1 MMKSI
6 LLRLAPEQY
15 QRLRVLSFTN
25 DQPISEM
32 IRDAIDKYLEVNQN
46 PKPGQE
52 WFWAEA
58 WQKAEREAEADLAS
72 GNFEEFEN
80 DAEFLASLM

>member
-1 MMKSI
+1 MMKAIS
-6 LLRLAPEQY
+6 LRLAPEQY
-15 QRLRVLSFTN
+15 QRLRVLSFTS
-25 DQPISEM
+25 DKPVSEM
-32 IRDAIDKYLEVNQN
+32 IREAIDGYLQEHQT

-72 GNFEEFEN
+72 GNYETFDN
-80 DAEFLASLM
+80 DVDFLASLK

>member
-1 MMKSI
+1 MKAIS
-6 LLRLAPEQY
+6 LRLEPDQY
-15 QRLRVLSFTN
+15 QRLRVLSFVN

-32 IRDAIDKYLEVNQN
+32 IREAIEAYLQGHQT

-58 WQKAEREAEADLAS
+58 WQKMEREVEEELEA
-72 GNFEEFEN
+72 GNYETFDNME
-80 DAEFLASLM
+80 DFLKELK